1 MYNLKM
7 NVMKTENFEVTA
19 KEKSTDFDGLKRG
32 NKFISF
38 LFGLSLLLNFYSCT
52 MTQNAKNEVLNIN
65 GIFEAKCL
73 NSSLR
78 YNLVSLLNRKLIRD
92 TLQGKPIDKYKIK
105 LEMVDRWHVAISTI
119 DEFDKTLHKK
129 TYKFKQKK
137 NILILKNQN
146 TKALLVPYLAGAL
159 DITKL
164 KLNIDKSGNLNVLI
178 YEHRSGGL
186 FFIPMGWST
195 TSRSAEFRRAE

>member
-1 MYNLKM
+1 
-7 NVMKTENFEVTA
+7 MKTENFEVTA

-52 MTQNAKNEVLNIN
+52 MPRKAKNEVLNIN

-73 NSSLR
+73 NGSLR

-119 DEFDKTLHKK
+119 DEFDKILHKK